1 MPPDPNIRMRASR
14 TTYRGYSV
22 DIFGKGRRWHFAAKP
37 ITPDL
42 PILSH
47 NAFASDA
54 ESEVQALANARLRID
69 GLFLLL
75 G

>member
-1 MPPDPNIRMRASR
+1 MHASR
-14 TTYRGYSV
+14 TTYRVYSV
-22 DIFGKGRRWHFAAKP
+22 DVFGKGKVWHFAAKP

-47 NAFASDA
+47 NGFASDA
-54 ESEVQALANARLRID
+54 ESEVQALADARLRID

-75 G
+75 A

>member
-1 MPPDPNIRMRASR
+1 MPASR
-14 TTYRGYSV
+14 TTYRGYRV
-22 DIFGKGRRWHFAAKP
+22 DVFGEGKAWHFAAKP

-47 NAFASDA
+47 NAFATNA

-69 GLFLLL
+69 GLFPLLA
-75 G
+75 